1 MKHRLLLAIDLPP
14 VTKSELLHL
23 QEQLTAFGVN
33 AQWKKP
39 EKLIV
44 DINYLGRIE
53 DSQATEI
60 KKRIRQ
66 ATHDFGVMKF
76 TPVYLQA
83 LYSRHEPTEI
93 FLNLSGDIERLME
106 LQKTLSKEFK
116 DMDMP
121 QPQRYDPQI
130 TLGTLPRIDP
140 TTAKQQI
147 DKVDNFDFSPLSLF
161 EVDTLTLFE
170 LFVSKAGTHIQ
181 KVGAFVLESTQ
192 I

>member
-14 VTKSELLHL
+14 ATKSELLHL
-23 QEQLTAFGVN
+23 QEQLTIFGVN
-33 AQWKKP
+33 AEWIKP

-44 DINYLGRIE
+44 DLNYLGRIE
-53 DSQATEI
+53 DSQAAEI
-60 KKRIRQ
+60 KKRIRL
-66 ATHDFGVMKF
+66 ATKDYGIMKF

-93 FLNLSGDIERLME
+93 FLNLSGDIERLVE

-121 QPQRYDPQI
+121 QPQRYEPQI

-161 EVDTLTLFE
+161 EVNTLTFFE
-170 LFVSKAGTHIQ
+170 LFVSKVGTHFQ
-181 KVGAFVLESTQ
+181 KVGAFVLESVQ